1 MVFIREF
8 NRFSSDLQIKHQHV
22 DSNLKKLIFILTFFI
37 VPITISAQIDSLK
50 SRLKF
55 DADFRFRVEQD
66 WDSKKS
72 DGSFRDD
79 RTRLRYRLRAGVK
92 YEVKRYEVGFRLR
105 TGILRKQQDP
115 QLTLGDGFK
124 EFGTLPISIEKVYF
138 QGKWN
143 TFSFWIGKNTFPFE
157 KSNELF
163 WSDNVYPE
171 GISLVKDFNINSEII
186 DSFNFR
192 GGHFIIATSNKS
204 LKQDSYFQGFQI
216 SSSFFKN
223 RLILFPSLY
232 IFKNIANIP
241 DGNDTFLIDYSILH
255 VGTKIKVLNKTPM
268 NIEVDV
274 YKNLRDYNTNDSIP
288 TNFKEQKSG
297 FVVGLKYGK
306 LSHKGDWSFST
317 SYAKLQQFS
326 AVDFLSQNDWA
337 RWDYSSSG
345 SPDGRLTNFH
355 GVELVAGH
363 KIDEKITLKLKCY
376 FVEQIVPYGT
386 TKETGSRVRLDLD
399 IKL

>member
-1 MVFIREF
+1 M
-8 NRFSSDLQIKHQHV
+8 
-22 DSNLKKLIFILTFFI
+22 KKLLLFL
-37 VPITISAQIDSLK
+37 ITITLLIPKQSNAQNDSLK

-66 WDSKKS
+66 WESKKS

-92 YEVKRYEVGFRLR
+92 YEAKRYEIGFRLR
-105 TGILRKQQDP
+105 TGNLRKQQDP

-124 EFGTLPISIEKVYF
+124 EFGTLPIGIEKVYF

-143 TFSFWIGKNTFPFE
+143 TFRFWIGKNTFPFE

-204 LKQDSYFQGFQI
+204 LNQDSYFQGFQI
-216 SSSFFKN
+216 SSSFFKK

-241 DGNDTFLIDYSILH
+241 DGNDTFLIDYSIVHL
-255 VGTKIKVLNKTPM
+255 GTKIKVLNKTPM
-268 NIEVDV
+268 NIEVDF
-274 YKNLRDYNTNDSIP
+274 YKNLRDYNSNDSIP
-288 TNFKEQKSG
+288 TNFKGQKSG
-297 FVVGLKYGK
+297 FVVGLKYGD
-306 LSHKGDWSFST
+306 LSNKGDWSFST

-355 GVELVAGH
+355 GIELVAGR
-363 KIDEKITLKLKCY
+363 KIDKKITLKLKYY
-376 FVEQIVPYGT
+376 FVEQIIPYGT

-399 IKL
+399 VKF